1 MSHGD
6 TIVTVT
12 HCRQAL
18 RDATVTHFIAGE
30 IMSREITPFA
40 LRMQPE
46 LRAKVEEAAKH
57 NKRSLNAE
65 ISARLE
71 ITIDIER
78 RLEEARYAGSLEG
91 VPNFIDNLIKH
102 YSLGMVTPTTPSPL
116 SESAIQT
123 LASLYQET
131 LERIEE
137 MKGVNKL
144 GQMSEMDKVE
154 LQHEE
159 ATAKYLRHA
168 IARAAQR

>member
-1 MSHGD
+1 MKKDEPMRNINPFG
-6 TIVTVT
+6 
-12 HCRQAL
+12 L
-18 RDATVTHFIAGE
+18 R
-30 IMSREITPFA
+30 
-40 LRMQPE
+40 LQPE
-46 LRAKVEEAAKH
+46 LKARLEEAAEK

-71 ITIDIER
+71 ITIDIDR

-91 VPNFIDNLIKH
+91 VPNLIDNLIK
-102 YSLGMVTPTTPSPL
+102 YYALGTEAPIPPSTL

-131 LERIEE
+131 LERIAE
-137 MKGVNKL
+137 MKGASKL

>member
-1 MSHGD
+1 MKKDEPMRNINPFG
-6 TIVTVT
+6 
-12 HCRQAL
+12 L
-18 RDATVTHFIAGE
+18 R
-30 IMSREITPFA
+30 
-40 LRMQPE
+40 LQPD
-46 LRAKVEEAAKH
+46 LKLKLEEAAEK

-71 ITIDIER
+71 ITIDIEH

-91 VPNFIDNLIKH
+91 VPNFIDNLIKY
-102 YSLGMVTPTTPSPL
+102 YSLGMGTPTTPSPL

-137 MKGVNKL
+137 MKGANKL

-159 ATAKYLRHA
+159 ATAKHLRHA